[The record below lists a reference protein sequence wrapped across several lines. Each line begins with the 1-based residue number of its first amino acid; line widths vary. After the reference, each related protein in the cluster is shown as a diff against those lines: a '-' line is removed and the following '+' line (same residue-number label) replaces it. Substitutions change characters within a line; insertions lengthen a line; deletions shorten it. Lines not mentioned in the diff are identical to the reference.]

1 MRALSKQFL
10 KDLKSGSLSRLT
22 KVVKHDETL
31 SLEIRNNYIN
41 VYYRGGSLFRIE
53 SRKDYS
59 ISFDK
64 KYLNHGVDC
73 EFEPL
78 DLSKFQSIDDYI
90 EGIVLFKREMDLWF
104 SVHRKQ
110 EREYQQV
117 ISRENNF
124 SMVSNDTDYFICDI
138 EYAKNESI
146 QKDDRVTKEG
156 SRFDMVG
163 IKWLSNSSDRRTN
176 KSISLAIFE
185 MKYGDGAMT
194 GSAGIMKHFKD
205 LDDFMSKGKHV
216 ELMDEAETQFNQKYY
231 LGLIEVTRSKMENEV
246 EGMFKK
252 IEINRNIKPEY
263 ILIFA
268 NHKSKSAKLR
278 RELREST
285 KAYPQLLDKVDIK
298 IAQSSMMGY
307 GLYANHMVDIIDF
320 LGYEYRA
327 IQHSNV

>member
-1 MRALSKQFL
+1 MRALSGEILENL
-10 KDLKSGSLSRLT
+10 KIGSLSRLT
-22 KVVKHDETL
+22 KAVKHDETL

-53 SRKDYS
+53 SKKEYS

-64 KYLNHGVDC
+64 KYLNHGIDC
-73 EFEPL
+73 GFEPL
-78 DLSKFQSIDDYI
+78 DVSKFQTLEDYI
-90 EGIVLFKREMDLWF
+90 EGIALFKREMDLWF

-146 QKDDRVTKEG
+146 QEDDRVTKSG

-163 IKWLSNSSDRRTN
+163 VKWLSNSLDRRNN
-176 KSISLAIFE
+176 KSVSLAIFE
-185 MKYGDGAMT
+185 LKYGDGAMT
-194 GSAGIMKHFKD
+194 GSAGIIKHFKD

-231 LGLIEVTRSKMENEV
+231 LGLIEITRSKKENEV
-246 EGMFKK
+246 EGVYKK

-268 NHKSKSAKLR
+268 NHKSKSTKLL
-278 RELREST
+278 RELREAT

-298 IAQSSMMGY
+298 IAQSSMIGY
-307 GLYANHMVDIIDF
+307 GLYANHMVDIKDF
-320 LGYEYRA
+320 LGYE
-327 IQHSNV
+327 

>member
-1 MRALSKQFL
+1 MRVLSKQFL
-10 KDLKSGSLSRLT
+10 EDLKFGSLSRLT
-22 KVVKHDETL
+22 KAVIHDETL

-41 VYYRGGSLFRIE
+41 IYYRGGSLFRIE
-53 SRKDYS
+53 SKKDYTL
-59 ISFDK
+59 SFDK
-64 KYLNHGVDC
+64 KYLNHGIDC
-73 EFEPL
+73 GFEPL
-78 DLSKFQSIDDYI
+78 DLSKFRTVDDYVD
-90 EGIVLFKREMDLWF
+90 GIAIFKREMDLWF

-124 SMVSNDTDYFICDI
+124 SIVSNDTDYFICDI

-146 QKDDRVTKEG
+146 QENNQVTKTG

-163 IKWLSNSSDRRTN
+163 VKWLSNSLDRRNN
-176 KSISLAIFE
+176 KSVSLAIFE
-185 MKYGDGAMT
+185 LKYGDGAMT

-231 LGLIEVTRSKMENEV
+231 LGLIEVTRSKKENEV
-246 EGMFKK
+246 EGMYKK

-268 NHKSKSAKLR
+268 NHKSKSTKLL
-278 RELREST
+278 RELREAIKT
-285 KAYPQLLDKVDIK
+285 YPHLLDKVDIK
-298 IAQSSMMGY
+298 IAHSSMMGY
-307 GLYANHMVDIIDF
+307 GLYANHMIDIKDF
-320 LGYEYRA
+320 MGF
-327 IQHSNV
+327 